1 MIYSV
6 FIILSV
12 GIIIYK
18 FADKLKWEERLL
30 RNRKE
35 RRKEWL
41 KKQKKR
47 KPYGN
52 RVRKHNKPPTRKRK
66 RL

>member
-6 FIILSV
+6 FIILLV
-12 GIIIYK
+12 GILTYK
-18 FADKLKWEERLL
+18 FADKLKWEEYHIR
-30 RNRKE
+30 RRKE
-35 RRKEWL
+35 RRKEWI

-52 RVRKHNKPPTRKRK
+52 KVRKHNKPPKRKRK